1 VLDDSGDGTA
11 GAAVERRLSAIL
23 AADAVGYSRLMEQDE
38 AATVRAL
45 AKARS
50 FIDAEILAR
59 QGRIIFT
66 AGDSVVAEFPSS
78 VHAVET
84 ALAIQQ
90 AAAHRVMEQPN
101 DNVRALTFRIGIHFG
116 DVRVSGEDL
125 LGDGINVAAR
135 LEALAPAGGICIS
148 DTVAD
153 QIVVRIEDRFETIG
167 KRRLKNIARPI
178 NAWVWPRIEAR
189 RMRRQRLVR
198 RTVPACLA
206 AAIVAAVGL
215 FATTYDKEGRLGE
228 VAGGPR
234 IAVLPFDEIGS
245 GAEDAFF
252 ARGLSRDINAL
263 LADFSNLFVLAPDAT
278 ASVADDPRC
287 SAIRDRLDADFI
299 LAGTVR
305 RAGDQLR
312 VTTTFT
318 DARTCREL
326 AAPGPFD
333 RELTASSVLDV
344 QLEIAQKVVAQVGS
358 SDAPIFDSAVVR
370 DLRDEAPEDLTAYEC
385 VLLSYWFYENFAPDR
400 HRRARACL
408 EHAVG
413 DDPGY
418 SLGWSRLAFA
428 FIESKKYSIDPPADW
443 AERAVAATRRAIDQD
458 PSNPDAYYA
467 RAILSQM
474 RGEER
479 SVFKTNAEK
488 AIELNPNDAF
498 ILADLGTWM
507 AYSGEWDK
515 GKEWVSRAMLLN
527 PAHQSWWHF
536 IWQLHA
542 FLLGDYET
550 SLDVAQKVN
559 LPGNYMVQAAVAS
572 AQAMAGKQAE
582 ARATL
587 AHVLELKP
595 DYALDP
601 RQPFRDRGMQP
612 ELIESLM
619 EGLRRAGLE
628 VPAT

>member
-1 VLDDSGDGTA
+1 M
-11 GAAVERRLSAIL
+11 
-23 AADAVGYSRLMEQDE
+23 GYSQLMEQDE

-45 AKARS
+45 ASARS
-50 FIDAEILAR
+50 TIDAEILAR

-78 VHAVET
+78 VQAAEA
-84 ALAIQQ
+84 ALAIQH
-90 AAAHRVMEQPN
+90 AATHRETKPS
-101 DNVRALTFRIGIHFG
+101 DDAVRALNFRIGIHFG

-148 DTVAD
+148 DVVAD
-153 QIVVRIEDRFETIG
+153 QIVGRIEDGFEAIG

-178 NAWVWPRIEAR
+178 SAWVWPRIEAR
-189 RMRRQRLVR
+189 RMRRRRLLR
-198 RTVPACLA
+198 RAVPACLA
-206 AAIVAAVGL
+206 VALVAAAGL
-215 FATTYDKEGRLGE
+215 VVVTSEQEGRLGE

-245 GAEDAFF
+245 GAEEAFF

-278 ASVADDPRC
+278 AAVADDPRC
-287 SAIRDRLDADFI
+287 SAIRERLGADFI

-358 SDAPIFDSAVVR
+358 SDAPIFNSAVVR

-385 VLLSYWFYENFAPDR
+385 VLLSYWFYENFAPER

-408 EHAVG
+408 EHAVEG
-413 DDPGY
+413 DSGY

-443 AERAVAATRRAIDQD
+443 AERALAATRRSIDQD
-458 PSNPDAYYA
+458 PANPDAYYA

-479 SVFKTNAEK
+479 SVFKTNAER

-507 AYSGEWDK
+507 AYSGEWEK
-515 GKEWVSRAMLLN
+515 GKDWVSRAMLLN
-527 PAHQSWWHF
+527 PTHQSWWHF

-542 FLLGDYET
+542 FLLNDYQA
-550 SLDVAQKVN
+550 SLEIAQKVN

-572 AQAMAGKQAE
+572 AQAMAGQEAQAN
-582 ARATL
+582 ATL
-587 AHVLELKP
+587 ARVLELQP

-612 ELIESLM
+612 ELIDGLM
-619 EGLRRAGLE
+619 EGLRRAGMD
-628 VPAT
+628 VPEA